1 MCGNPAQLWMFQIL
15 WRSGYNRRLEKCQ
28 MDGSFRIFMSQLCK
42 NLAHTDGNAQLFP
55 TFPNQCLLT
64 ALAGFNFSTCKFPK

>member
-1 MCGNPAQLWMFQIL
+1 
-15 WRSGYNRRLEKCQ
+15 
-28 MDGSFRIFMSQLCK
+28 MDGSFRIFMGQLCK

-55 TFPNQCLLT
+55 SFPNQCLLT